1 MAASPDRG
9 FAIAPAIARDIP
21 EIARLFAAYEQH
33 IGVDL
38 SYQGFADEVASL
50 PGKYAPP
57 HGQLLIAR
65 DRAAS
70 AIGCVALRPLAE
82 PGCCEMKRLFV
93 APAARGLGLGR
104 ALMEAIVSEAARL
117 GYRAVRLDTLPTM
130 TAAIAMYRAA
140 GFEPIA
146 PYYDTAPAGTIFLG
160 RTITPPPPAS
170 APAAAPPAP

>member
-1 MAASPDRG
+1 MSAEMFTIGPVQADGDVEDARTLFRAYAASLP
-9 FAIAPAIARDIP
+9 I
-21 EIARLFAAYEQH
+21 
-33 IGVDL
+33 DL
-38 SYQGFADEVASL
+38 AYQGFAIELATL
-50 PGKYAPP
+50 PGAYAAPA
-57 HGQLLIAR
+57 GVLLLAR
-65 DRAAS
+65 DRSGA

-160 RTITPPPPAS
+160 RATIPPPPALS
-170 APAAAPPAP
+170 PAAAPPAP

>member
-1 MAASPDRG
+1 MSAEMFTIAPVRADGDVDDARTLFRAYAASLP
-9 FAIAPAIARDIP
+9 I
-21 EIARLFAAYEQH
+21 
-33 IGVDL
+33 DL
-38 SYQGFADEVASL
+38 AYQGFATELATL
-50 PGKYAPP
+50 PGAYAAPA
-57 HGQLLIAR
+57 GVLLLAR
-65 DRAAS
+65 DRSGA

-104 ALMEAIVSEAARL
+104 ALMGAILGEAARL
-117 GYRAVRLDTLPTM
+117 GYRAVWLDTLPTM